1 MNGRPTLSVVIPTFN
16 RPDYLCSTVRQ
27 VLEQRFTDCEVCVI
41 DQSPSRVAE
50 TQATRLAAEFP
61 DSRLRYYWLEA
72 RGAPNAKN
80 EGIARA
86 RGEIILFIDDDV
98 ILLSPDFLAAHVDCY
113 ADFAVGGVGGRVV
126 ERRIRPNA
134 RRTVSRVTRGGR
146 TVENLLGQSSCTLES
161 VKGANMSFRASVFDR
176 VGGFD
181 RRYTGTALLEEA
193 DLASRVTR
201 AGWKLVFEPRAELL
215 HLSVPT
221 GGVRVGDEQRTEW
234 FRFRSTAYYV
244 AKNRGLLGLL
254 PFAATFGMIA
264 AWRAVRW
271 QSPRALPILA
281 QAAREGFRTAKL
293 EPDDV
298 IPQRPAS
305 DQPLP
310 GSKTP
315 AHARAGCAIRT

>member
-1 MNGRPTLSVVIPTFN
+1 MSGRPALSVVIPTFD

-27 VLEQRFTDCEVCVI
+27 VLEQRFTDCEICVI
-41 DQSPSRVAE
+41 DQSPSHVAE
-50 TQATRLAAEFP
+50 AQAARLAAEFP
-61 DSRLRYYWLEA
+61 DPRLRYHWLEA

-98 ILLSPDFLAAHVDCY
+98 ILLSPDFLAAHVGCY
-113 ADFAVGGVGGRVV
+113 ADPTVGGVGGRVV

-134 RRTVSRVTRGGR
+134 KRTVSRVTRGGR
-146 TVENLLGQSSCTLES
+146 TVENLLGQSPCALES
-161 VKGANMSFRASVFDR
+161 VKGANMSFRARVFDE

-193 DLASRVTR
+193 DLASRVTG
-201 AGWKLVFEPRAELL
+201 AGWKLAFEPRAELL
-215 HLSVPT
+215 HLSVPI

-244 AKNRGLLGLL
+244 AKNRSRLGLL

-271 QSPRALPILA
+271 HSLRAVPTLA
-281 QAAREGFRTAKL
+281 RAAREGLRTAKL
-293 EPDDV
+293 GPDDA
-298 IPQRPAS
+298 IPRRAAS
-305 DQPLP
+305 DQPSP
-310 GSKTP
+310 GST
-315 AHARAGCAIRT
+315 ARAECAVRT